1 MDTKEEHIQE
11 LRRLKDLSTVPSVQ
25 KVLENLINE
34 NRKMREPI
42 KRSKVHFIHWG
53 KVPMKMLNNVY
64 TQQAQIQT
72 IYITTGYAWSQT
84 STYIRYVSSKSA
96 SWHLTKRQRSIYVNF
111 KDAGKLSK
119 DNCSMNTT
127 TRSVEFNIASIFFFL
142 IIQCLVSKSDST
154 HSIIIIALIINSK
167 SINCTHLLIQ
177 KNLVSKQVMMHLN

>member
-1 MDTKEEHIQE
+1 MFKPMKWVSKGVTILERGVRDHKKIQVNTTAISIKPKKYHSPYFCSTYIMLRILFFFLFVCIPSFFTLMYNEMDTKEEHIQE

-42 KRSKVHFIHWG
+42 KRSKVHFIHWE

-84 STYIRYVSSKSA
+84 SSYIRYVSSKTA
-96 SWHLTKRQRSIYVNF
+96 S
-111 KDAGKLSK
+111 
-119 DNCSMNTT
+119 
-127 TRSVEFNIASIFFFL
+127 
-142 IIQCLVSKSDST
+142 
-154 HSIIIIALIINSK
+154 
-167 SINCTHLLIQ
+167 
-177 KNLVSKQVMMHLN
+177 